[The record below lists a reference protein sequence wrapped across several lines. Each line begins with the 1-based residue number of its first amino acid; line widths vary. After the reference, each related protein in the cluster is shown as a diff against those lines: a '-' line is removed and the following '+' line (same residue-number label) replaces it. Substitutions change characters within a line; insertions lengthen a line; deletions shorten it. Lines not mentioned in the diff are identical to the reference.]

1 MMNIRYEGKINI
13 LHHFRVI
20 LSKINSS
27 SSKKKKKRNE
37 KSSKNSYIIETSV
50 VNYTGKEQARKRSK
64 INTYDRRLGYA
75 RTASATPFMKHR
87 GLEEEEEVVVAI
99 VAVVVVVSDC
109 ILTST
114 SFVLTPRNIISPI
127 AHRHQVAI
135 SWSRHVQRRTKRFD
149 FADSDQSNFVRGSP
163 SSVFPAVSRPPD
175 CFSFAFSALSN
186 VAKIS
191 PFPFFSLF
199 PHPSS
204 IYFNKWER

>member
-1 MMNIRYEGKINI
+1 MMNVRYE
-13 LHHFRVI
+13 
-20 LSKINSS
+20 SKINNSYLTS
-27 SSKKKKKRNE
+27 FLCHFIENKLLLQKKRNE

-163 SSVFPAVSRPPD
+163 SSVFPPVSRPPD